1 MRPKFALATVL
12 CLAAAALASGA
23 APALARDG
31 CDCHTA
37 VPPTN
42 GAPAAHTPFVAI
54 VSDCTVCHTD
64 WVVPH
69 PHAEAPWL
77 FVDRTPYVYGTHRL
91 SGFVGVGVDLWIV
104 RRHPGVVVYLQERA
118 WGETA
123 FTDLG
128 QVTTGAKGRFDFR
141 VASPPRF
148 ATYRAIAQGHVGA
161 RIGGGTA
168 LFKPAV
174 TVPSLM
180 IPVLKL
186 KLQGVTNGTVKIG
199 HSVTANGTVSPADIG
214 VKAIIR
220 VQERVADKWVT
231 RTIVYRALSATGTF
245 TYRFTPRELGVFRVK
260 FRMQSTEEWEFAVS
274 PTRQFRVH

>member
-1 MRPKFALATVL
+1 MRRKIVLATVL
-12 CLAAAALASGA
+12 FLAATAALGTGA
-23 APALARDG
+23 APALTASG
-31 CDCHTA
+31 CTCHSA
-37 VPPTN
+37 VPPT
-42 GAPAAHTPFVAI
+42 APAAHTPFVAS

-64 WVVPH
+64 SVVPH
-69 PHAEAPWL
+69 PHARSPWL
-77 FVDRTPYVYGTHRL
+77 FLGRIPYVSGQHRL
-91 SGFVGVGVDLWIV
+91 SGFVGAARGIDIV
-104 RRHPGVVVYLQERA
+104 LGHPGVVVYLQERA

-128 QVTTGAKGRFDFR
+128 QVTTGADGRFAFT

-148 ATYRAIAQGHVGA
+148 ATYRAIAQGHVGG
-161 RIGGGTA
+161 RIVGGTA

-180 IPVLKL
+180 MPVLQL
-186 KLQGVTNGTVKIG
+186 KLQGVKNGTVKIG

-231 RTIVYRALSATGTF
+231 RTIAYRALSATGTF
-245 TYRFTPRELGVFRVK
+245 SYRFTARELGVFRVK
-260 FRMQSTEEWEFAVS
+260 FRTQSTEEWMLAVS
-274 PTRQFRVH
+274 PTRQFRVQ

>member
-1 MRPKFALATVL
+1 
-12 CLAAAALASGA
+12 
-23 APALARDG
+23 
-31 CDCHTA
+31 

-42 GAPAAHTPFVAI
+42 GAPAAHTPFVAS

-69 PHAEAPWL
+69 PHARLPWL
-77 FVDRTPYVYGTHRL
+77 LLGIPYASPRHLRL
-91 SGFVGVGVDLWIV
+91 SGFVGAARGIDIV
-104 RRHPGVVVYLQERA
+104 RGHPGVVVYLQERA

-128 QVTTGAKGRFDFR
+128 QVTTGAEGRFAFT

-148 ATYRAIAQGHVGA
+148 ATYRAIAQGHVGG
-161 RIGGGTA
+161 RIVGGTA

-180 IPVLKL
+180 IPVLQL
-186 KLQGVTNGTVKIG
+186 KLQGVTNGTVKID

-245 TYRFTPRELGVFRVK
+245 SYRFTARELGVFRVK
-260 FRMQSTEEWEFAVS
+260 FRTQSTEEWFFAVS
-274 PTRQFRVH
+274 PTRQFRVQ